1 MRRNHLTTKLS
12 ISTMLLSICSSV
24 IGLFYPFAQS
34 SITWIDKFNQPVQTY
49 GKTIFYNDSIMVATA
64 NVSTDIVIL
73 LLSVI
78 LLFVHLK
85 FKSKMKNLLMLC
97 LHSIY
102 LYIYATYSLSI
113 VLNPLFFLYVLLM
126 GINFYLVILLMITN
140 NTFNFSHISASKTI
154 GVFYIVVGSIVGLI
168 WISEPLL
175 ALLLQQPH
183 PQIGYPTMF
192 THALDLAI
200 IVPLLYFS
208 GYQVI
213 KGDKAKIIFGLP
225 VLAILVTLFPTIL
238 LMTYFQ
244 IAAGIQFSL
253 IEVMSMIVSF
263 LVLSISGFVM
273 LVFIF
278 KGVKV
283 NEN

>member
-12 ISTMLLSICSSV
+12 LSTMLLSLCSSV
-24 IGLFYPFAQS
+24 IGLFYPFAQN
-34 SITWIDKFNQPVQTY
+34 SITWIDMFNQPIQTY

-64 NVSTDIVIL
+64 NVSTDIVVL
-73 LLSVI
+73 FLSAV

-85 FKSKMKNLLMLC
+85 IKSKMKNLLMLC
-97 LHSIY
+97 FHSVY
-102 LYIYATYSLSI
+102 LYIYSTYSLSI
-113 VLNPLFFLYVLLM
+113 TFNPLFFLYVLLM
-126 GINFYLVILLMITN
+126 GINFYLVILLMINTN
-140 NTFNFSHISASKTI
+140 AFNFSQISAAKTI
-154 GVFYIVVGSIVGLI
+154 GVFYIVVGSVVGLI

-175 ALLLQQPH
+175 ALHLQQPH

-192 THALDLAI
+192 THAFNLAV
-200 IVPLLYFS
+200 IVPLLYIS

-213 KGDKAKIIFGLP
+213 NGDKSKIVLGLP
-225 VLAILVTLFPTIL
+225 VLSILVTLFPTIL

-244 IAAGIQFSL
+244 VPAGIKYTF
-253 IEVMSMIVSF
+253 IETMIMIVAF

-278 KGVKV
+278 KGVHV